1 MATQILE
8 RAFDP
13 FLEIYQHQQSAVE
26 AKKFGATAS
35 FIGTMRDFNEDETV
49 QSMVLE
55 HYPEMTSRYLI
66 KLEQEA
72 KERWNLLDLL
82 LIHRVGT
89 ILPNEP
95 IVAIACW
102 SVHRRASL
110 DACAWLIETLKHQ
123 APFWKKEMR
132 SAGDYWVEKNTNG
145 L

>member
-13 FLEIYQHQQSAVE
+13 FLEIYQHQQSTVE
-26 AKKFGATAS
+26 AKKFGATAN
-35 FIGTMRDFNEDETV
+35 FIGTMRDFNQDETV
-49 QSMVLE
+49 QSMLLE
-55 HYPEMTSRYLI
+55 HYPEMTSRYLV

-72 KERWNLLDLL
+72 REQWDLLDLL
-82 LIHRVGT
+82 IIHRVGT
-89 ILPNEP
+89 IHPNEP

-102 SVHRRASL
+102 SAHRRAAL

-132 SAGDYWVEKNTNG
+132 HDGEHWVENNTNG